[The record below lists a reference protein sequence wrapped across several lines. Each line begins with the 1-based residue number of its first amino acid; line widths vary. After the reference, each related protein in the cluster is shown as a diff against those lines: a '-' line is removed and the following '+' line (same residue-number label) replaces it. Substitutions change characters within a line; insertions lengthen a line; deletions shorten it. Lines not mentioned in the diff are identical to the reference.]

1 MHMKLH
7 RMSEFVHV
15 RVPPAITGPWKMDHR
30 AVFID
35 KDGTLVENVPYN
47 VDPGHLRFTSHALEA
62 LQSLERAGYALVVV
76 TNQPGLALGRFTR
89 AQLVA
94 LQQALVSKLRD
105 EGGIHLTAFQVCP
118 HAPSG
123 PGSWTCL
130 CRKPA
135 PGLLYQAARRH
146 GLDLARSW
154 MIGDILDDVEAGR
167 RAGARTVLLDVGNET
182 EWHLTPLR
190 TPHHRC
196 MDLGEAAS
204 FLLQQE
210 HAEQDFS
217 DAGVATL

>member
-1 MHMKLH
+1 MRLQ
-7 RMSEFVHV
+7 RSAQPF
-15 RVPPAITGPWKMDHR
+15 RVAAVQSVAGPWKMERR

-35 KDGTLVENVPYN
+35 KDGTLVQNVPYN
-47 VDPGHLRFTSHALEA
+47 VNPEYLRFTPHALEA
-62 LQSLERAGYALVVV
+62 LQRLDQAGYALVIVS
-76 TNQPGLALGRFTR
+76 NQPGVALGYFTR

-94 LQQALVSKLRD
+94 LQQALALKLTD
-105 EGGIHLTAFQVCP
+105 EGGVRLTAFQVCP
-118 HAPSG
+118 HAPPRIGG
-123 PGSWTCL
+123 PSCL

-146 GLDLARSW
+146 GLDLGRSW

-196 MDLGEAAS
+196 TDLGQAAS
-204 FLLQQE
+204 FILEQE
-210 HAEQDFS
+210 HAEEDFS
-217 DAGVATL
+217 HAGVPTL